1 METLDTTTLNTAV
14 PVVSEALNV
23 APLNMKSVLASYTL
37 SLAVFIPI
45 SGWMADRFGMRR
57 VFAAAIGL
65 FTLGSVLCGVTSNI
79 HVLVVR
85 RILQGCGGAIP
96 VGIVGVV
103 LVYLHLPDYREEN
116 TKLLDIVGLI
126 LFGSGRF
133 RPR

>member
-1 METLDTTTLNTAV
+1 M
-14 PVVSEALNV
+14 AL
-23 APLNMKSVLASYTL
+23 
-37 SLAVFIPI
+37 
-45 SGWMADRFGMRR
+45 
-57 VFAAAIGL
+57 
-65 FTLGSVLCGVTSNI
+65 
-79 HVLVVR
+79 H
-85 RILQGCGGAIP
+85 ILLKLP